1 MPLRDNPGLE
11 HLEESHLEN
20 RLLAAGYMHMM
31 LRRYPFEDPD
41 STFEHD
47 EDAYVFDLEKE
58 HLTLPEKLAFENIKD
73 SIAPRFHERLQSL
86 WELLVIQEDKHK
98 KHAGRIKIKLQKADS
113 ALHDDEAEKIL
124 DLLPLKIREEFR
136 TGMLAIVSD
145 GKSDEDIGNWQS
157 EEKGLRRNFE
167 DDSKRYIVLLRQY
180 CEALLETYQAKNEEG
195 KEVGEKEYILP
206 KDHSLRLQVV
216 EKNRYLRLIDA
227 IHRGLQIS
235 KTLHHNQK
243 KGRLRKSGNLPY
255 VIHGKDVTH
264 STVLDVIPYALAEH
278 KSILASL
285 IGIIGPIHDVI
296 EDADV
301 DLETL
306 MKKIEDLVDKYDT
319 NIESHIGSSF
329 VKREDMKDG
338 REEYKRNVLNIV
350 KRNMR
355 PMIKRIMRILSN
367 NCKFSD
373 KKELREGFTNS
384 PASPEIT
391 LSAMG
396 YGRKEMEEEN
406 KRLEAEGK
414 TERVTLDEIQA
425 RGLKKAR
432 ELQVISGFKELGVKA
447 LSPKPSETFTEFPEE
462 EEKDDGKTTSAI
474 VRLATLGD
482 KGEIEQTALILK
494 LEDRANNVTTPVST
508 NPASQRRMLRTT
520 VSRIIAWAMLDHDHA
535 KMPLY
540 NSLPR
545 AIKNTMIAYEKLI
558 ASNPEVIEDLDH
570 QYLARLKEWQTTAIR
585 FTVPAKVEAVLNKNR
600 TLQNEKS

>member
-1 MPLRDNPGLE
+1 MPLKDNPGLE
-11 HLEESHLEN
+11 HLEESQLEN

-41 STFEHD
+41 STFEND
-47 EDAYVFDLEKE
+47 EDAYVFNLEKE
-58 HLTLPEKLAFENIKD
+58 HLALPEKLAFENIKD
-73 SIAPRFHERLQSL
+73 SITPKFHERLQSL
-86 WELLVIQEDKHK
+86 WDLLVIQEDKHK
-98 KHAGRIKIKLQKADS
+98 KHAGRIKTKLQRADS
-113 ALHDDEAEKIL
+113 ALHDNEAEKIL
-124 DLLPLKIREEFR
+124 ALLPLKIREEFKN
-136 TGMLAIVSD
+136 GILAITSN
-145 GKSDEDIGNWQS
+145 GKADEDIGNWQS

-180 CEALLETYQAKNEEG
+180 CEALLETYQAKDEDGN
-195 KEVGEKEYILP
+195 EVGAKEYVLP
-206 KDHSLRLQVV
+206 KDHPLRDHVG

-243 KGRLRKSGNLPY
+243 KGRLRKFGNLPY

-264 STVLDVIPYALAEH
+264 STVLDVIPYALAEGQ
-278 KSILASL
+278 SIFASL

-306 MKKIEDLVDKYDT
+306 MKKIEEIVDKYDT

-329 VKREDMKDG
+329 VKMEDMKDG

-391 LSAMG
+391 LSALG

-406 KRLEAEGK
+406 KRLETEGK
-414 TERVTLDEIQA
+414 TKRVTLAEIQA
-425 RGLKKAR
+425 RGLQKAR
-432 ELQVISGFKELGVKA
+432 DLQIIGNFQKLGVNT
-447 LSPKPSETFTEFPEE
+447 LSPKPSKTFTEFPEE
-462 EEKDDGKTTSAI
+462 EEEDDGKTTSAI
-474 VRLATLGD
+474 VRLAALGD
-482 KGEIEQTALILK
+482 KDEIEQTALILK

-545 AIKNTMIAYEKLI
+545 AIKNTMSAYKKLQ
-558 ASNPEVIEDLDH
+558 AESPGTIEERDLKYM
-570 QYLARLKEWQTTAIR
+570 QRLEEWETTVKR
-585 FTVPAKVEAVLNKNR
+585 FDIPAKVQAVLNKNHV
-600 TLQNEKS
+600 